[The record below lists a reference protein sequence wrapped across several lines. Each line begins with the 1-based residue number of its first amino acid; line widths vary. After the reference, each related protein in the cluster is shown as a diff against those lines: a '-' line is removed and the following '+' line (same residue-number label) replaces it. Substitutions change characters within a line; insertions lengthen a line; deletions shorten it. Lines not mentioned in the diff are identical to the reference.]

1 MRESTKFVLDSIAD
15 SLVKLLTEK
24 TFDEISICEITQAAQ
39 VSRNSFYRHFTDKED
54 ILRFYISRETE
65 KWLSETKENYLT
77 LIDKGI
83 REYIVF
89 LLEHMFQYRNFVD
102 ILIRNRKMHL
112 LESEFDKRFLNI
124 LSEVSNPWRI
134 AFTTGGFYK
143 LFCYW
148 AETGYKKTPRE
159 IAEYIDLQPER

>member
-1 MRESTKFVLDSIAD
+1 MKESTKFVMNSIAD
-15 SLVKLLTEK
+15 SLAELLMK
-24 TFDEISICEITQAAQ
+24 KAFDEISISEITQAAQ

-102 ILIRNRKMHL
+102 ILIRDRKMHL
-112 LESEFDKRFLNI
+112 LEAEFDKRFRNI
-124 LSEVSNPWRI
+124 LSEESNPWQI

-159 IAEYIDLQPER
+159 IAEYIDIQTKR